1 MFLRQLKSIILKHII
16 GLFAKRANIED
27 HESEE
32 FRQFYDTY
40 GSILKLGAVEDGKN
54 REKLAALVR
63 FTTNQRDFVSLD
75 DVSGRVLGGCGGGA
89 DDSGVR

>member
-16 GLFAKRANIED
+16 GLFAKRAGIED
-27 HESEE
+27 HDNEE
-32 FRQFYDTY
+32 FRKFYDTY